1 MVGGL
6 RFGIQWKKQRMQKRR
21 RFTQI
26 SEWLRVRRAGSAM
39 SQKPLRHV
47 IQISSPDVSKLG
59 SIIVLDLADE
69 DEAIKVAE
77 KLARETGRCV
87 TVRDAT
93 SVLIKTIPAAKVH

>member
-1 MVGGL
+1 LVGGL

-59 SIIVLDLADE
+59 SVIVLELADE
-69 DEAIKVAE
+69 DEAIKVAQ
-77 KLARETGRCV
+77 KLGRLGAASPCV
-87 TVRDAT
+87 MQHW
-93 SVLIKTIPAAKVH
+93 S